1 MAASCDDLSGQLGKT
16 PDESHAMDRTIDRFM
31 FPVSICIATT
41 AMLSGIDGAA
51 LSTPVFIIVF
61 PLIGP
66 GYPLATPAA
75 G

>member
-1 MAASCDDLSGQLGKT
+1 
-16 PDESHAMDRTIDRFM
+16 MDWTIYRFM

-41 AMLSGIDGAA
+41 AMLSGIGGAA
-51 LSTPVFIIVF
+51 LFTPVFIIVF

-66 GYPLATPAA
+66 EYPLATPAA

>member
-16 PDESHAMDRTIDRFM
+16 PDESQAMDRTIYRFM

-41 AMLSGIDGAA
+41 AMLSGIGGAA
-51 LSTPVFIIVF
+51 LFTPVFIIVF

-66 GYPLATPAA
+66 EYPLATPAA